1 MENKKIKIEIRKETF
16 STGWVNFWIYKDGL
30 AYCLEYSEEQ
40 AIKKFNELVEKTKN
54 KSTETIIKSIEI

>member
-16 STGWVNFWIYKDGL
+16 STGKVKYWIYKDGI
-30 AYCLEYSEEQ
+30 AHCLEYSEDK
-40 AIKKFNELVEKTKN
+40 AIKKFNELVEKVQD